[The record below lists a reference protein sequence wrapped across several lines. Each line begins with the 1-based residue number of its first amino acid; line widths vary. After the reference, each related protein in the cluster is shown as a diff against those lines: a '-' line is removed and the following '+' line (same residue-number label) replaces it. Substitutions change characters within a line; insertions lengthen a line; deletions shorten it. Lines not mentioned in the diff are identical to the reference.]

1 MSHASQL
8 GTAMSPARRVRR
20 ASMQVSVLISV
31 LAFLVIGGTILLDQ
45 WIAGYA
51 SGRFILGTAILSAGA
66 CVGLFAIVAGIGSAI
81 SIALA
86 EEARTDTPH
95 HEAPPARADAA
106 VTGEATSNGEP
117 LTHDV
122 LPAPAAAND
131 NPPRQSKRRSA
142 VRRRAD
148 TRPASGERPV
158 KSEAGSSVAR

>member
-1 MSHASQL
+1 MDHASQL
-8 GTAMSPARRVRR
+8 GATMSPARRVRR

-31 LAFLVIGGTILLDQ
+31 LAFLVVGGTVLLDQ

-86 EEARTDTPH
+86 EESRTESPRQ
-95 HEAPPARADAA
+95 EASTAGGDSPISGDSPPQ
-106 VTGEATSNGEP
+106 GEP
-117 LTHDV
+117 QAYDV

-131 NPPRQSKRRSA
+131 NPPRPTKRRA
-142 VRRRAD
+142 PARKRIG
-148 TRPASGERPV
+148 TRPASAERTV
-158 KSEAGSSVAR
+158 KSEAGSSAR

>member
-1 MSHASQL
+1 MNHASQF

-31 LAFLVIGGTILLDQ
+31 LTFLVVGGTILLDQ

-86 EEARTDTPH
+86 EETRTDTPS
-95 HEAPPARADAA
+95 HEATPVPTEPALSGDAA
-106 VTGEATSNGEP
+106 SNGAPQAYE
-117 LTHDV
+117 V

-131 NPPRQSKRRSA
+131 NPPRQSKRRAPARKRVES
-142 VRRRAD
+142 
-148 TRPASGERPV
+148 RPASAERRV
-158 KSEAGSSVAR
+158 KTEAGSSSR

>member
-1 MSHASQL
+1 MNHASQF

-31 LAFLVIGGTILLDQ
+31 LTFLVVGGTILLDQ

-86 EEARTDTPH
+86 EETQTDAPTPEALSARTDSPVSGDSPSH
-95 HEAPPARADAA
+95 
-106 VTGEATSNGEP
+106 GESQAYE
-117 LTHDV
+117 V

-131 NPPRQSKRRSA
+131 NPPRQSKRRAPARKRVESRAASA
-142 VRRRAD
+142 ERR
-148 TRPASGERPV
+148 V
-158 KSEAGSSVAR
+158 KTEAGSSSR